1 MDINFGKLSGVIDR
15 LAGKV
20 EGQYQEAAVTI
31 GEIDGTVFRLVAM
44 SGMYAED
51 EDCAEAPE
59 WAKCVTSNAKVTG
72 LSVSEGP
79 VD

>member
-1 MDINFGKLSGVIDR
+1 MDINVAKLSGVIDR

-20 EGQYQEAAVTI
+20 GGQYLEAAVTI

-51 EDCAEAPE
+51 EDCTEAPE
-59 WAKCVTSNAKVTG
+59 WAKCVTSNVG
-72 LSVSEGP
+72 IEPPRSGRLE
-79 VD
+79 